1 MPKYR
6 ILKRDELQILE
17 QDFVQFLVT
26 NGIMANDWELLKI
39 EEPEKAEGL
48 IEMFSD
54 IVFEKALSK
63 IEFLSK
69 TEATAVI
76 CIQFLQESYKIRG
89 LIADENSAIDFTQ
102 KEAIQNAILNPPKG
116 LKIVGHE
123 KPYELTK
130 NQDIFTFMQQGFEI
144 DNGKFYHVLE
154 LSQKHTLN

>member
-1 MPKYR
+1 MSKYR
-6 ILKRDELQILE
+6 TLKRDELNILE
-17 QDFVQFLVT
+17 KDFVQFLVT

-39 EEPEKAEGL
+39 EEPEKAESL

-69 TEATAVI
+69 TEPSAVI
-76 CIQFLQESYKIRG
+76 CIQFLPESFKIRG
-89 LIADENSAIDFTQ
+89 LITDENSSIDFTQ

-123 KPYELTK
+123 KPYEQSK
-130 NQDIFTFMQQGFEI
+130 NQDIFAFMQQGFEI